1 MKLRE
6 TKTSEWPPRR
16 LKRDPDPD
24 RPGGLLLAT
33 GSLCV
38 GLLLGGCSGQQEPQ
52 PPDITDE
59 NPVRPETLSGPL
71 PSDTY
76 LTNDTK

>member
-1 MKLRE
+1 MPIPHRIS
-6 TKTSEWPPRR
+6 TA
-16 LKRDPDPD
+16 
-24 RPGGLLLAT
+24 GLLLGIAT
-33 GSLCV
+33 GSLCL

-59 NPVRPETLSGPL
+59 NPVRPETLNGPL

-76 LTNDTK
+76 LTNDPK